1 MAQKKEDE
9 RKVALVGLGTD
20 LKAADFIVVAVPTP
34 TNEALPPDLKALR
47 IVSELIGKN
56 KMFAYFSR
64 RRCRIGVFML
74 CSLPIPV
81 LAQVGIAAKYV
92 RDSGIGTDPAV
103 VFSENFESN
112 LATFS
117 ARFTGGGPSGIATS
131 TDHATTSGGL
141 QSVRLIPNTINGTLY
156 RQLPT
161 NYDTL
166 YMRYYVKY
174 LGDVSHHAGAYIGGY
189 SPPSSFPQGDAGL
202 KGVRPNGDK
211 LFISAFEQT
220 GGQGT
225 GQPNTRL
232 DAYNSWIDMQGPS
245 FGGLFFGRSMLVTEN
260 VPLNTNNWQCIEM
273 RVKMNTTVAGHDGE
287 LQLWINDTSIQ
298 NFVPGF
304 PVGAYDSV
312 GNWVSGVGSGF
323 PGLQWRD
330 VLTYGI
336 NWIKLQNYS
345 DVGTPYDVLFDDL
358 VVATSRIGC
367 INAGLPAPTNLRVLP

>member
-1 MAQKKEDE
+1 
-9 RKVALVGLGTD
+9 
-20 LKAADFIVVAVPTP
+20 
-34 TNEALPPDLKALR
+34 
-47 IVSELIGKN
+47 
-56 KMFAYFSR
+56 MFAYFSR
-64 RRCRIGVFML
+64 RSRGICVLML
-74 CSLPIPV
+74 CCLPIPV

-103 VFSENFESN
+103 VFSENFESP

-117 ARFTGGGPSGIATS
+117 ALFTGGGLSGIATS
-131 TDHATTSGGL
+131 VDHATASGGV
-141 QSVRLIPNTINGTLY
+141 QSVRLIPNSVNGTLY

-174 LGDVSHHAGAYIGGY
+174 LGNVSHHAGAYMGGY

-211 LFISAFEQT
+211 LFISAFEQQ
-220 GGQGT
+220 GQQGN
-225 GQPNTRL
+225 GQPNTHL
-232 DAYNSWIDMQGPS
+232 GTYNNWVDMQGAA
-245 FGGLFFGRSMLVTEN
+245 FGGLYFGRDMLVTEN
-260 VPLNTNNWQCIEM
+260 VPLNFGNWQCVEM
-273 RVKMNTTVAGHDGE
+273 RVKMNTTAAGHEGE
-287 LQLWINDTSIQ
+287 LQLWINNTQIQ
-298 NFVPGF
+298 NFVPGS
-304 PVGAYDSV
+304 PVGSYDST
-312 GNWVSGVGSGF
+312 GNWVSGAGSGF

-367 INAGLPAPTNLRVLP
+367 INTGLPAPKNLRVLP

>member
-1 MAQKKEDE
+1 M
-9 RKVALVGLGTD
+9 
-20 LKAADFIVVAVPTP
+20 
-34 TNEALPPDLKALR
+34 LP
-47 IVSELIGKN
+47 
-56 KMFAYFSR
+56 
-64 RRCRIGVFML
+64 C
-74 CSLPIPV
+74 LPIPV
-81 LAQVGIAAKYV
+81 LAQVGIAAKYL

-103 VFSENFESN
+103 VFSENFESS

-131 TDHATTSGGL
+131 TDHATASGGL
-141 QSVRLIPNTINGTLY
+141 QSVRLIPNGGNGTLY
-156 RQLPT
+156 RQLQQD
-161 NYDTL
+161 YDTL

-174 LGDVSHHAGAYIGGY
+174 LGDVSHHAGAYMGGY
-189 SPPSSFPQGDAGL
+189 SPPTSFPQGDAGL
-202 KGVRPNGDK
+202 KGVRPGSGDK
-211 LFISAFEQT
+211 LFISAFEQI

-232 DAYNSWIDMQGPS
+232 GTYNNWIDMQGPA
-245 FGGLFFGRSMLVTEN
+245 FNNLYFGRDMLVTEN

-273 RVKMNTTVAGHDGE
+273 RVKMNTTATGHEGE
-287 LQLWINDTSIQ
+287 LQIWINDTSIQ
-298 NFVPGF
+298 NFVPGS

-312 GNWVSGVGSGF
+312 GNWVSGAGPGF

-345 DVGTPYDVLFDDL
+345 DVGTPFDVLFDDL

-367 INAGLPAPTNLRVLP
+367 VNAGTTSPAAPTNLRILP

>member
-1 MAQKKEDE
+1 M
-9 RKVALVGLGTD
+9 
-20 LKAADFIVVAVPTP
+20 
-34 TNEALPPDLKALR
+34 NEALPPDLKARR
-47 IVSELIGKN
+47 IVSELIGKH
-56 KMFAYFSR
+56 KMFAYFLR
-64 RRCRIGVFML
+64 RWYGIGVFML

-92 RDSGIGTDPAV
+92 RDIGIGTDPAV

-117 ARFTGGGPSGIATS
+117 ARFTGGGLSGIATS
-131 TDHATTSGGL
+131 IDHATSSGGL
-141 QSVRLIPNTINGTLY
+141 QSVRLIPNGINGTLY
-156 RQLPT
+156 RQLST
-161 NYDTL
+161 NYDNL

-174 LGDVSHHAGAYIGGY
+174 LGDVSHHAGAYMGGY

-211 LFISAFEQT
+211 LFTSSFEQT
-220 GGQGT
+220 GEQGA

-245 FGGLFFGRSMLVTEN
+245 CCGGLFFGRSMLVTEN
-260 VPLNTNNWQCIEM
+260 VPINTNTWQCIEM

-298 NFVPGF
+298 NFVPGS
-304 PVGAYDSV
+304 PVGAFDSA
-312 GNWVSGVGSGF
+312 GNWISGVGSGF
-323 PGLQWRD
+323 PGFQWRD

-336 NWIKLQNYS
+336 NWIKVQNYS
-345 DVGTPYDVLFDDL
+345 DVGTLYDVLFDDL

-367 INAGLPAPTNLRVLP
+367 INSGTVAKLPAPTNLRVLP